1 MSGETEKKI
10 YYRKVCF
17 RLERGVC
24 AKSYRTHKK
33 ELQILPLGRRLTS
46 EEEGTLRFVTAR

>member
-10 YYRKVCF
+10 YYREVCF

-24 AKSYRTHKK
+24 AKSYRTQKK
-33 ELQILPLGRRLTS
+33 ELQILPLGQRFTS
-46 EEEGTLRFVTAR
+46 EEEGDNKREP